1 MDRDQ
6 RVDTH
11 EAIERM
17 LTRIIVDAAAMIE
30 KTAEQQVK
38 FQKTMNISMTEVNQI
53 ATVIRDTADRADML
67 TQRLIKAY
75 RDMQDDL
82 PY

>member
-17 LTRIIVDAAAMIE
+17 LTRIIVDAAAIIE
-30 KTAEQQVK
+30 KAAEQQVK
-38 FQKTMNISMTEVNQI
+38 FQKTMNISMTEVIQV

-67 TQRLIKAY
+67 TEKLIKAY

>member
-17 LTRIIVDAAAMIE
+17 ITRIIVDAAAIIE
-30 KTAEQQVK
+30 NMGA
-38 FQKTMNISMTEVNQI
+38 
-53 ATVIRDTADRADML
+53 AAA
-67 TQRLIKAY
+67 A
-75 RDMQDDL
+75 
-82 PY
+82 

>member
-17 LTRIIVDAAAMIE
+17 ITRIIVDAAAMIE
-30 KTAEQQVK
+30 KAAEQQLK

-67 TQRLIKAY
+67 TQKLIKAY